1 MLKLSLTVSNFLIH
15 GSIIVNYLET
25 TRLTETAKLTLNA
38 SGEENLRDLHI
49 AIEKKVLTS
58 LKSSNLDQVFNLI
71 KDLHFSD
78 VADLLERV
86 DDDSRTAMVEV
97 LRQGFDAEILV
108 DLNAG
113 VREHVIDLLG
123 VNDFSVAVLK
133 LDSDD
138 ALFVLEKLDKE
149 YQKQLLAAI
158 PHFDRKLIEEGLAYK
173 EDSAGRLMQ
182 RELVSVPETWN
193 VGDTIDYLR
202 DVSENEKVNLPDHFY
217 SIFVVDPEHKPKGA
231 ISLDTL
237 LRSKRPIMLS
247 QIMRSNLKQI
257 PVNADQE
264 DVAFL
269 FRQRDLV
276 SASVVDEL
284 GRLVGVITIDD
295 IVDVIDEEHEEDF
308 MRLGGVREDDL
319 YDATID
325 TTKSRFSWLLI
336 NLLTAIMT
344 SLVISLFDGTIDQ
357 MVALAVLMPIVASM
371 GGNAGTQ
378 TLTVVVRALA
388 MNEITTTNARRII
401 SKELIVGSLNGCIFS
416 IIAGGVAWVWFGNP
430 LLGGVI
436 AMAMIINMA
445 IAGLAG
451 TTIPILLDRNKI
463 DPAIASSVFITTITD
478 VVGFFAFLGLATLI
492 LL

>member
-1 MLKLSLTVSNFLIH
+1 
-15 GSIIVNYLET
+15 
-25 TRLTETAKLTLNA
+25 
-38 SGEENLRDLHI
+38 
-49 AIEKKVLTS
+49 
-58 LKSSNLDQVFNLI
+58 
-71 KDLHFSD
+71 
-78 VADLLERV
+78 
-86 DDDSRTAMVEV
+86 MVEV
-97 LRQGFDAEILV
+97 LREGFDAEILV
-108 DLNAG
+108 DLDVG
-113 VREHVIDLLG
+113 VRENIIDLLG
-123 VNDFSVAVLK
+123 VKDFAAAVVK
-133 LDSDD
+133 MDSDD
-138 ALFVLEKLDKE
+138 ALFVLEELDNE
-149 YQKQLLAAI
+149 SQKQLLNI
-158 PHFDRKLIEEGLAYK
+158 MPTYHRLLIEDGLAYQ
-173 EDSAGRLMQ
+173 ENSAGRLMQ
-182 RELVSVPETWN
+182 RELVSVPESWT

-202 DVSENEKVNLPDHFY
+202 SAAENEKSTLPNHFY
-217 SIFVVDPEHKPKGA
+217 NIFVVDLKHKPTGS
-231 ISLDTL
+231 IPLDTL
-237 LRSKRPIMLS
+237 LKSKRPIMLS

-276 SASVVDEL
+276 SASVVDGS

-319 YDATID
+319 YDAAID

-336 NLLTAIMT
+336 NLLTAIMA
-344 SLVISLFDGTIDQ
+344 SLVINLFNGTIDQ

-378 TLTVVVRALA
+378 TLTVAVRALA
-388 MNEITTTNARRII
+388 MNEITTTNAWRVII
-401 SKELIVGSLNGCIFS
+401 KELIVGSLNGCIFAVL
-416 IIAGGVAWVWFGNP
+416 AGGVAWAWFGNS

-436 AMAMIINMA
+436 AMAMVTNMA

-451 TTIPILLDRNKI
+451 TTIPIFLDHNNI

-478 VVGFFAFLGLATLI
+478 VVGFFVFLGLATLI

>member
-1 MLKLSLTVSNFLIH
+1 
-15 GSIIVNYLET
+15 
-25 TRLTETAKLTLNA
+25 
-38 SGEENLRDLHI
+38 
-49 AIEKKVLTS
+49 
-58 LKSSNLDQVFNLI
+58 
-71 KDLHFSD
+71 
-78 VADLLERV
+78 
-86 DDDSRTAMVEV
+86 
-97 LRQGFDAEILV
+97 
-108 DLNAG
+108 
-113 VREHVIDLLG
+113 
-123 VNDFSVAVLK
+123 
-133 LDSDD
+133 
-138 ALFVLEKLDKE
+138 
-149 YQKQLLAAI
+149 
-158 PHFDRKLIEEGLAYK
+158 
-173 EDSAGRLMQ
+173 MQ
-182 RELVSVPETWN
+182 RELVSVPESWT

-202 DVSENEKVNLPDHFY
+202 DSAENEKVNLPDHFY
-217 SIFVVDPEHKPKGA
+217 SIFVVDPKHKPKGA

-237 LRSKRPIMLS
+237 LRSKRPTMLS
-247 QIMRSNLKQI
+247 QIMQSNLKQI

-378 TLTVVVRALA
+378 TLTVVVRALT
-388 MNEITTTNARRII
+388 MNEITTTNAGKII
-401 SKELIVGSLNGCIFS
+401 CKELIVGSLNGCIFS

-478 VVGFFAFLGLATLI
+478 VVGFFVFLGLATLI

>member
-149 YQKQLLAAI
+149 YQKQLLATI
-158 PHFDRKLIEEGLAYK
+158 PPFDRKLIEEGLAYK

-182 RELVSVPETWN
+182 RELVSVPETWT

-202 DVSENEKVNLPDHFY
+202 DLSENEKVNLPDHFY
-217 SIFVVDPEHKPKGA
+217 SIFLVDPEYKPKGA

-276 SASVVDEL
+276 
-284 GRLVGVITIDD
+284 
-295 IVDVIDEEHEEDF
+295 
-308 MRLGGVREDDL
+308 
-319 YDATID
+319 
-325 TTKSRFSWLLI
+325 
-336 NLLTAIMT
+336 
-344 SLVISLFDGTIDQ
+344 
-357 MVALAVLMPIVASM
+357 
-371 GGNAGTQ
+371 
-378 TLTVVVRALA
+378 
-388 MNEITTTNARRII
+388 
-401 SKELIVGSLNGCIFS
+401 
-416 IIAGGVAWVWFGNP
+416 
-430 LLGGVI
+430 
-436 AMAMIINMA
+436 
-445 IAGLAG
+445 
-451 TTIPILLDRNKI
+451 
-463 DPAIASSVFITTITD
+463 
-478 VVGFFAFLGLATLI
+478 
-492 LL
+492 